1 MQVAVSPSHYNLKD
15 IVQAIEVDTAGY
27 LNTPPN
33 GWLAATQSNFEFVSD
48 DREIRLTNESGEIQ
62 ISANG
67 KEFIA
72 AGDRKMQAR
81 WSPAW
86 AN

>member
-33 GWLAATQSNFEFVSD
+33 SRIAATQSNFEFV
-48 DREIRLTNESGEIQ
+48 EG
-62 ISANG
+62 
-67 KEFIA
+67 
-72 AGDRKMQAR
+72 
-81 WSPAW
+81 
-86 AN
+86 